1 MSPDPAS
8 AVRIKGVGFVL
19 GAARA
24 GGGED
29 GTGEGS
35 CGVIRRYADGVVDQF
50 GLGVEDLLT
59 KVDLVQRQPGRGRP
73 VGGDRGFEFGVGG
86 VHAGVDVVEDLVGQQ
101 SGGVW
106 RRGGRGQQFAV
117 ADGAGGM

>member
-1 MSPDPAS
+1 
-8 AVRIKGVGFVL
+8 
-19 GAARA
+19 
-24 GGGED
+24 
-29 GTGEGS
+29 
-35 CGVIRRYADGVVDQF
+35 
-50 GLGVEDLLT
+50 
-59 KVDLVQRQPGRGRP
+59 

-117 ADGAGGM
+117 AGGFGGM